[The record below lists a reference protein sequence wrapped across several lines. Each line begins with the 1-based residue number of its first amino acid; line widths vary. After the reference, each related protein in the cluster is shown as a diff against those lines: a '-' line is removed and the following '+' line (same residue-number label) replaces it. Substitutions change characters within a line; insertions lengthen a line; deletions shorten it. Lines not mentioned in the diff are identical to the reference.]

1 MRLVCHI
8 FLLMVITKTMISCIV
23 NFQIK
28 VWLFSEEIIFTLF
41 YLIASLLFI
50 EALSSVWSSSKR
62 LLLKYSKVVNLSV
75 FHFSPFKILILKAA
89 SSVLGGFKTFVS
101 AYSKITI
108 KLFNCGGPEITGW
121 PHVLEILEKS
131 WIFFNLEKFL
141 KSIQISQFS

>member
-8 FLLMVITKTMISCIV
+8 FLLMVLQKQWFPV

-108 KLFNCGGPEITGW
+108 KLFHCGGPEITGW